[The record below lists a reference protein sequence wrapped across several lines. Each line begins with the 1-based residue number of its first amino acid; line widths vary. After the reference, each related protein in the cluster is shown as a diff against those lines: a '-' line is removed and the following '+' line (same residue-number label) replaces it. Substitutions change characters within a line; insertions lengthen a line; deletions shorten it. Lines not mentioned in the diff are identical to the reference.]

1 MSNQDVIIRDLR
13 LEDIPEAMEFVLA
26 EGWNQ
31 TPEDWKIFL
40 EGPQNVCKAAEI
52 DGKLI
57 GTVASMNYSG
67 RKVWVSMVLVHK
79 DHRGKGI
86 SRMLLDTALKE
97 LSLCSSIKLD
107 ATDAGLAGYRK
118 FGFVEEY
125 KIVELIHNSFSG
137 TFSNS
142 KNSSL
147 IVEEDFP
154 DVVAFDNT
162 AFGADRSGFI
172 GYLRSHYPDKSRII
186 REENQTKGYSLGRE
200 GNKYHRIGP
209 VSSLTSAYARQLIED
224 CLRTLQDKSVVID
237 VLEEKTDL
245 IEWLLSLGFT
255 IKRQFTRMYQ
265 FENPYPG
272 RRDLLQVIAGPEF
285 G

>member
-1 MSNQDVIIRDLR
+1 
-13 LEDIPEAMEFVLA
+13 
-26 EGWNQ
+26 
-31 TPEDWKIFL
+31 
-40 EGPQNVCKAAEI
+40 
-52 DGKLI
+52 
-57 GTVASMNYSG
+57 MNYSG
-67 RKVWVSMVLVHK
+67 RKVWVSMVLVHPEY
-79 DHRGKGI
+79 RGKGI

-97 LSLCSSIKLD
+97 LSVCSSIKLD

-125 KIVELIHNSFSG
+125 KIVELIHNSFLSSFSG
-137 TFSNS
+137 KN
-142 KNSSL
+142 NSSL
-147 IVEEDFP
+147 IKEQDLA
-154 DVVAFDNT
+154 DVIAFDNT
-162 AFGADRSGFI
+162 AFGAYRSDFI
-172 GYLRSHYPDKSRII
+172 RYLNRQFPLKSRII
-186 REENQTKGYSLGRE
+186 REDNQIKGYALGRE

-209 VSSLTSAYARQLIED
+209 VSSLTSATARMLIQAS
-224 CLRTLQDKSVVID
+224 LQNLQHKSIVMD

-265 FENPYPG
+265 YENPYPG